1 MVKNKKQIKSEKI
14 KKSIK
19 FNKIENIYY
28 TYSSIEYDRTSIEVD
43 DNSDDDDDD
52 DFFKFIYELQY
63 TIDLL
68 MYIKN
73 N

>member
-1 MVKNKKQIKSEKI
+1 MVKNKKQIKSKKI

-52 DFFKFIYELQY
+52 FFKYIYDLQNG
-63 TIDLL
+63 IDLL
-68 MYIKN
+68 TYIKN

>member
-43 DNSDDDDDD
+43 DDDENDEND
-52 DFFKFIYELQY
+52 DFFKFIYELQH

-68 MYIKN
+68 TYIKN

>member
-1 MVKNKKQIKSEKI
+1 MVKNKKQIKSKKI

-52 DFFKFIYELQY
+52 FFENIYYLQY
-63 TIDLL
+63 AIDLL
-68 MYIKN
+68 IYIKN

>member
-1 MVKNKKQIKSEKI
+1 MTKNINKKHKIYKKNNKI

-19 FNKIENIYY
+19 FNKMKNIYY

-43 DNSDDDDDD
+43 DDD
-52 DFFKFIYELQY
+52 DFFEYIYDLQHG
-63 TIDLL
+63 IDLL
-68 MYIKN
+68 TYIKN